1 MKKSDQ
7 QTKTWRIF
15 LLNYNANT
23 GEDAKPKRVR
33 RMKRI
38 RRFFKRL
45 FRCTAGFAG
54 RKYDSSQCAYL
65 NRRSFSSF
73 RSGDL
78 VILTFLSTG
87 TSDSR
92 RSERYQ
98 PFNCI
103 SWMVLFTK
111 SASKWPKL
119 PTGTRLFLWNRDRK
133 RCLHIPHIHLPLVNV
148 TTFFFSVFTVT
159 PKMLKVLY
167 SVLFVFIKLFQSLS
181 LRW

>member
-1 MKKSDQ
+1 MCRRCRNNCRSRPAQ
-7 QTKTWRIF
+7 IS
-15 LLNYNANT
+15 LNQSNPWIISILSNDFCHLDWSLSQFSSHKGT
-23 GEDAKPKRVR
+23 FRGFTSLVV
-33 RMKRI
+33 
-38 RRFFKRL
+38 L
-45 FRCTAGFAG
+45 FAP
-54 RKYDSSQCAYL
+54 DVNL

-87 TSDSR
+87 TSDNR

-148 TTFFFSVFTVT
+148 TISSLAFSQL
-159 PKMLKVLY
+159 PLHRLHW
-167 SVLFVFIKLFQSLS
+167 LCC
-181 LRW
+181 

>member
-1 MKKSDQ
+1 MRHLLKWFIHLIIRIEGDFSVLREENMIHPNVL
-7 QTKTWRIF
+7 TW
-15 LLNYNANT
+15 T
-23 GEDAKPKRVR
+23 DG
-33 RMKRI
+33 
-38 RRFFKRL
+38 
-45 FRCTAGFAG
+45 G
-54 RKYDSSQCAYL
+54 
-65 NRRSFSSF
+65 RSFSSF

-103 SWMVLFTK
+103 SWMVPVLFTK

-167 SVLFVFIKLFQSLS
+167 YLYLSSYSSHSVSGDNF
-181 LRW
+181 

>member
-1 MKKSDQ
+1 MIYTSYYTD
-7 QTKTWRIF
+7 WRW
-15 LLNYNANT
+15 
-23 GEDAKPKRVR
+23 
-33 RMKRI
+33 
-38 RRFFKRL
+38 L
-45 FRCTAGFAG
+45 FSFAG

-65 NRRSFSSF
+65 NQRSFSSF

-103 SWMVLFTK
+103 SWMVPVLFTK
-111 SASKWPKL
+111 SASKSSKL
-119 PTGTRLFLWNRDRK
+119 HTGTRLFLWNRDRK
-133 RCLHIPHIHLPLVNV
+133 RCLHIPHIHLLLVNV

-167 SVLFVFIKLFQSLS
+167 YLYLLSYSSHSVSGDNF
-181 LRW
+181 

>member
-1 MKKSDQ
+1 MIYTFYYTD
-7 QTKTWRIF
+7 WRW
-15 LLNYNANT
+15 
-23 GEDAKPKRVR
+23 
-33 RMKRI
+33 
-38 RRFFKRL
+38 L
-45 FRCTAGFAG
+45 FQFCG
-54 RKYDSSQCAYL
+54 KIIYDSSQCAYL

-167 SVLFVFIKLFQSLS
+167 YLYLLSYSSHSVSGDNF
-181 LRW
+181 

>member
-1 MKKSDQ
+1 MHLLKLIIHFII
-7 QTKTWRIF
+7 RIE
-15 LLNYNANT
+15 
-23 GEDAKPKRVR
+23 GV
-33 RMKRI
+33 
-38 RRFFKRL
+38 FFS
-45 FRCTAGFAG
+45 FAG

-133 RCLHIPHIHLPLVNV
+133 RCLHIPNIQLPLVNV

-167 SVLFVFIKLFQSLS
+167 YLYLLSYSSHSVSGDNF
-181 LRW
+181 

>member
-1 MKKSDQ
+1 MIYTFYYTD
-7 QTKTWRIF
+7 WRW
-15 LLNYNANT
+15 
-23 GEDAKPKRVR
+23 
-33 RMKRI
+33 
-38 RRFFKRL
+38 L
-45 FRCTAGFAG
+45 FQFCG
-54 RKYDSSQCAYL
+54 KIIYDSSQCAYL

-133 RCLHIPHIHLPLVNV
+133 RCLHIPTSICPWSTWQLSSLAFSQLPLKCWKCC
-148 TTFFFSVFTVT
+148 TICI
-159 PKMLKVLY
+159 Y
-167 SVLFVFIKLFQSLS
+167 
-181 LRW
+181 